1 MPTLPTILDNTRFL
15 VTEVQEQVKL
25 TCGLL
30 NEINHDL
37 MEKIAAKDDYIDNL
51 KTTVENLCFS
61 RIHSDKY
68 ADEEE
73 TTAVRSLH
81 VICVN
86 LERIADFCVNIG
98 RQTDYMSDP
107 AFIHDYDYQTMFTII
122 QEGLSGIIPV
132 FDNRN
137 LSGALHI
144 CKTENRLDGLYK
156 ESFDRIM
163 GEMHRKAHIPDLITV
178 LFIFRYLERVGD
190 SLLNIGE
197 ALIFSIIGDRIK
209 IRHFEALQQTLTD
222 SGFEGSL
229 TDIDFNSIWGSRSGC
244 RIGKVDR
251 KLSAQPGEGTSQG
264 KAQGL
269 FKEGARRKIQK
280 ERESIRQWEAVYPG
294 IAPRVFGFYEKDETA
309 SMLVEFL
316 SGCTL
321 EQVIL
326 TEEEE
331 LLANVIFVFE
341 QTLEEIWEGTL
352 TGGPIPTDYMKQ
364 LTARLDAI
372 HRVHPAFRRPERRI
386 DDLHIPSSDDLIDRC
401 TRIEAAL
408 KAPFSIFIHGDFNV
422 NNIIYSHDDQRIN
435 YIDLYRSKMADYIQ
449 DASVFLIS
457 NFRLPAFETPL
468 RDRINR
474 VIDHFF
480 TFFSAFARR
489 HDDGGFEVRMTLAL
503 ARSFY
508 TSSRFE
514 LNYAFA
520 REMYLRSQ
528 FLMEKL
534 VAHQGDWTTYRLP
547 RRILFY

>member
-1 MPTLPTILDNTRFL
+1 MPTLPTIVDNARFL

-30 NEINHDL
+30 NEIDRGL
-37 MEKIAAKDDYIDNL
+37 IEKIAAKDDYIDNL

-61 RIHSDKY
+61 RIHNDKD
-68 ADEEE
+68 ADEDEAN
-73 TTAVRSLH
+73 AVRSLH

-86 LERIADFCVNIG
+86 LERIADFCVNIC
-98 RQTDYMSDP
+98 RQTDYLADGT
-107 AFIHDYDYQTMFTII
+107 FIHDYDYQTMFTVI
-122 QEGLSGIIPV
+122 QEGLSRVIPV
-132 FDNRN
+132 FGDRN
-137 LSGALHI
+137 LSGALDI
-144 CKTENRLDGLYK
+144 CKTEYRLDGLYK

-163 GEMHRKAHIPDLITV
+163 MEMRRKDDVQDFITV

-197 ALIFSIIGDRIK
+197 ALIFAIIGDRIK
-209 IRHFEALQQTLTD
+209 IRHFEALQQTLSE

-229 TDIDFNSIWGSRSGC
+229 SDIAFNSIWGSRSGC
-244 RIGKVDR
+244 RIGKVDS
-251 KLSAQPGEGTSQG
+251 KHESAH

-269 FKEGARRKIQK
+269 FKEGAKRKILK
-280 ERESIRQWEAVYPG
+280 ERESIRRWETIYPG
-294 IAPRVFGFYEKDETA
+294 IAPQVFGFYEKGETA

-331 LLANVIFVFE
+331 LLANVTFVFE
-341 QTLEEIWEGTL
+341 QTLEEIWEGTR
-352 TGGPIPTDYMKQ
+352 TEGAVSTDYIAQ
-364 LTARLDAI
+364 LKARLDAI
-372 HRVHPAFRRPERRI
+372 RRVHPSFYRPEGRI
-386 DDLHIPSSDDLIDRC
+386 DALDILSTEALMDLC
-401 TRIEAAL
+401 ARIEKTL
-408 KAPFSIFIHGDFNV
+408 PAPFSIFIHGDFNV
-422 NNIIYSHDDQRIN
+422 NNVIYNHDKQRIN
-435 YIDLYRSKMADYIQ
+435 YIDLYRSRMADYVQ

-457 NFRLPAFETPL
+457 NFRLPAFETAT

-474 VIDHFF
+474 VIDHYFD
-480 TFFSAFARR
+480 FFSRFANK
-489 HDDGGFEVRMTLAL
+489 HGDSTFEARMALAL
-503 ARSFY
+503 TRSFY

-520 REMYLRSQ
+520 RDMYLRAQ

-534 VAHQGDWTTYRLP
+534 AARRDEPWETFRLP

>member
-1 MPTLPTILDNTRFL
+1 
-15 VTEVQEQVKL
+15 
-25 TCGLL
+25 
-30 NEINHDL
+30 
-37 MEKIAAKDDYIDNL
+37 
-51 KTTVENLCFS
+51 
-61 RIHSDKY
+61 
-68 ADEEE
+68 
-73 TTAVRSLH
+73 
-81 VICVN
+81 
-86 LERIADFCVNIG
+86 
-98 RQTDYMSDP
+98 
-107 AFIHDYDYQTMFTII
+107 
-122 QEGLSGIIPV
+122 
-132 FDNRN
+132 
-137 LSGALHI
+137 
-144 CKTENRLDGLYK
+144 
-156 ESFDRIM
+156 
-163 GEMHRKAHIPDLITV
+163 
-178 LFIFRYLERVGD
+178 
-190 SLLNIGE
+190 
-197 ALIFSIIGDRIK
+197 
-209 IRHFEALQQTLTD
+209 
-222 SGFEGSL
+222 
-229 TDIDFNSIWGSRSGC
+229 
-244 RIGKVDR
+244 
-251 KLSAQPGEGTSQG
+251 
-264 KAQGL
+264 
-269 FKEGARRKIQK
+269 
-280 ERESIRQWEAVYPG
+280 
-294 IAPRVFGFYEKDETA
+294 
-309 SMLVEFL
+309 
-316 SGCTL
+316 
-321 EQVIL
+321 
-326 TEEEE
+326 
-331 LLANVIFVFE
+331 
-341 QTLEEIWEGTL
+341 
-352 TGGPIPTDYMKQ
+352 MKQ
-364 LTARLDAI
+364 LTARLGAI

>member
-1 MPTLPTILDNTRFL
+1 MPTLPAIIDNTRFL

-30 NEINHDL
+30 NEINRDL

-61 RIHSDKY
+61 RIHSD
-68 ADEEE
+68 AHVDEEE
-73 TTAVRSLH
+73 ANAVRSLH

-98 RQTDYMSDP
+98 RQTDYMSDA
-107 AFIHDYDYQTMFTII
+107 AFIHDYDYQTMFTVI
-122 QEGLSGIIPV
+122 QEGLSRIIPV
-132 FDNRN
+132 FDHRN
-137 LSGALHI
+137 LSGALDL
-144 CKTENRLDGLYK
+144 CKMENRLDGLYK

-163 GEMHRKAHIPDLITV
+163 GEMRRKDDIQNLITV

-209 IRHFEALQQTLTD
+209 IRHFEALQQTLSD
-222 SGFEGSL
+222 SGFQGNL

-244 RIGKVDR
+244 RIGRVDSKHPVR
-251 KLSAQPGEGTSQG
+251 QGEEDSRQ

-269 FKEGARRKIQK
+269 FKEGSRRKIEK
-280 ERESIRQWEAVYPG
+280 ERESIRQWETIYPG
-294 IAPRVFGFYEKDETA
+294 IAPRVFGFYEKGDTA

-352 TGGPIPTDYMKQ
+352 TGGSAPIDYMKQ
-364 LTARLDAI
+364 LAARLDAI
-372 HRVHPAFRRPERRI
+372 YRVHPGLRRPERRI
-386 DDLHIPSSDDLIDRC
+386 DDLHILSSDDLIDRC
-401 TRIEAAL
+401 TRIEASIE
-408 KAPFSIFIHGDFNV
+408 APFSIFIHGDFNV
-422 NNIIYSHDDQRIN
+422 NNIIYSHDRQRIN

-457 NFRLPAFETPL
+457 NFRLPAFETAL

-480 TFFSAFARR
+480 NRFSAFARR
-489 HDDGGFEVRMTLAL
+489 HGDGGFDARMTLAL

-514 LNYAFA
+514 LNYTFA

-534 VAHQGDWTTYRLP
+534 VAHQGDWESYQLP